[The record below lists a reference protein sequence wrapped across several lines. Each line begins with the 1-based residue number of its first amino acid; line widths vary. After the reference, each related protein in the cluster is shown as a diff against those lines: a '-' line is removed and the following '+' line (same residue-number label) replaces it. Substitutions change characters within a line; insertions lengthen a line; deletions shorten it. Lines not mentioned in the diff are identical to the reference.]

1 MDQRQFEHF
10 KEPVCFLGHTHVPLI
25 LELSPEGSVKE
36 YSLSNMELK
45 AGFRYIIN
53 VGSLGQPRDRNPN
66 PSFVTYDTKLNVI
79 KYHRFPYNIALAQEK
94 ILQQGLPSFLA
105 ERLVSG
111 I

>member
-1 MDQRQFEHF
+1 M
-10 KEPVCFLGHTHVPLI
+10 LI

-45 AGFRYIIN
+45 TDFRYIVN

-66 PSFVTYDTKLNVI
+66 PSFATFDTALNVI
-79 KYHRFPYNIALAQEK
+79 NYHRFPYNIKLAQEK

-105 ERLVSG
+105 ERLASG